1 MTVHE
6 AIVSRRSIRKYTRTP
21 VEDEHLKTLM
31 ESARLAPSGSNTQ
44 PWNFIIVR
52 ADDTR
57 TQIAKVCEQTWMR
70 QAPVFL
76 VCVAD
81 IRARIKTQK
90 LLVLDEESPQFELKQ
105 VIRDTTIAIEHL
117 VLQAES
123 LGLSTCWV
131 AYFTQDAI
139 RPILGIPSDKY
150 VVAVI
155 TVGYADEHP
164 PESSR
169 RALEDMIHFETWGQT
184 GISRSPSFFSSY

>member
-6 AIVSRRSIRKYTRTP
+6 AIVSRRSIRRYTHTP
-21 VEDEHLKTLM
+21 VRDEDLKALM
-31 ESARLAPSGSNTQ
+31 ESARRAPSGSNTQ

-57 TQIAKVCEQTWMR
+57 NQIADVCEQTWMC

-76 VCVAD
+76 VCVGD
-81 IRARIKTQK
+81 TRTRIRTQAPRI
-90 LLVLDEESPQFELKQ
+90 LNEESPQFALKQ
-105 VIRDTTIAIEHL
+105 VIRDTTIAIDHL

-131 AYFTQDAI
+131 AYFTQDAL
-139 RPILGIPSDKY
+139 RPILHIPSDKF

-155 TVGYADEHP
+155 TIGYADEHP
-164 PESSR
+164 PATSR
-169 RALEDMIHFETWGQT
+169 KALEDMIHFEAWGQT
-184 GISRSPSFFSSY
+184 GTSQSPSFFS

>member
-6 AIVSRRSIRKYTRTP
+6 AIVSRRSVRKYTRTP
-21 VEDEHLKTLM
+21 VEDQHLRILM
-31 ESARLAPSGSNTQ
+31 ESARRAPSGSNTQ

-52 ADDTR
+52 ADDMR
-57 TQIAKVCEQTWMR
+57 AQIAEVCEQTWMR

-81 IRARIKTQK
+81 IRARIKTK
-90 LLVLDEESPQFELKQ
+90 ESLCLNEESPQFQLKQ
-105 VIRDTTIAIEHL
+105 IIRDTTIAIDHL

-139 RPILGIPSDKY
+139 RPVL
-150 VVAVI
+150 A
-155 TVGYADEHP
+155 
-164 PESSR
+164 
-169 RALEDMIHFETWGQT
+169 
-184 GISRSPSFFSSY
+184 